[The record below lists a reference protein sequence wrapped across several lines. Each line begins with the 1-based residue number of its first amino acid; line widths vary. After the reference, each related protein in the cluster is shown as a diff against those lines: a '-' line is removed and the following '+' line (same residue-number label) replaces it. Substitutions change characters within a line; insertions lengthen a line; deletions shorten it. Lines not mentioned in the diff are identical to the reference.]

1 MKLLG
6 IVTAY
11 HPTIEEL
18 IRNIN
23 TYISGIDQLIIW
35 DNTPGGSSS
44 LDNALK
50 SINNPKIIIRRSG
63 NNDFLAK
70 PFNICIKEGIDNG
83 YTHILTMD
91 QDSYFETTGFSEF
104 VSKVKAN
111 TDSSTMVFCPAKT
124 ENKLIDSDE
133 MEVDNTITSGT
144 IYKVEVF
151 EKIGYFREDFLIYMI
166 DIEFGMR
173 AKKYGYKILCYPRI
187 LLNHFTGY
195 ARKNKLG
202 CRIDNY
208 SPQSTY
214 YIIRNVMLNW
224 KLYPKEFSCRTK
236 MRFFKYKIGYRTA
249 KLPFEANSILKLK
262 AVYIAF
268 FHGLIGKSGRYDI

>member
-6 IVTAY
+6 VLTAY
-11 HPTIEEL
+11 HPRIEEL
-18 IRNIN
+18 IRNIDS
-23 TYISGIDQLIIW
+23 YVSELDQLIIW

-44 LDNALK
+44 LDDVIK
-50 SINNPKIIIRRSG
+50 SIDNPKIIIRRSG

-70 PFNICIKEGIDNG
+70 PFNKIIKEAIDNG

-91 QDSYFETTGFSEF
+91 QDSYFETNGFLEF
-104 VSKVKAN
+104 VNKVETN
-111 TDSSTMVFCPAKT
+111 TDCSTMVFCPAKT
-124 ENKLIDSDE
+124 ENKLLDGDE

-173 AKKYGYKILCYPRI
+173 VKKYGYKILCYPGI

-195 ARKNKLG
+195 SQKNRFG
-202 CRIDNY
+202 FRIDNY
-208 SPQSTY
+208 SAQSTY

-224 KLYPKEFSCRTK
+224 KLYPQEFGWK
-236 MRFFKYKIGYRTA
+236 QKLKFFKYKIGYRTA
-249 KLPFEANSILKLK
+249 KLPFESQPLLKLK
-262 AVYIAF
+262 AIYIAF
-268 FHGLIGKSGRYDI
+268 CHGLIGKSGQYDI